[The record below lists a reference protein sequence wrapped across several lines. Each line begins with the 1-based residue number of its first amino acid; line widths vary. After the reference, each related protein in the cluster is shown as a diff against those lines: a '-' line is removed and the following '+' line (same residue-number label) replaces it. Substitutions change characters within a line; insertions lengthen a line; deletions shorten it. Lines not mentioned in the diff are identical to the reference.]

1 MKARRLLVAA
11 LTLSCAACGGG
22 GDSGGSAVDGG
33 AAADSPIVLTVAH
46 DAQGTHPYQ
55 PAMEKFKEVVERQ
68 TDGAV
73 RVEIY
78 PAGQLGNEEQ
88 EILGVRL
95 GHIDATVVAA
105 GNLVS
110 LVPELDLFNLP
121 FIFRD
126 KEHFYRVIDGPIGE
140 WAGRAIEQHADCVFL
155 GFWPIGARQ
164 VWNSERAVQRPE
176 DLGGL
181 KVRVMA
187 SPILLETFDAFG
199 AQATSMSLGEV
210 YSALQMGVID
220 GAEGSATD
228 MLVERFY
235 EVAGH
240 LTATNHVIGA
250 APVIFNR
257 AKYEQLPPG
266 VQVVILEA
274 SRAAGLVA
282 RQADATYDEDAML
295 RLAELGVQVQR
306 IDRELFARVVAPI
319 YERYAARFG
328 GSALI
333 ERIRGS

>member
-22 GDSGGSAVDGG
+22 GDSGGSAVDEG

-46 DAQGTHPYQ
+46 DAQGIHPYQ

-78 PAGQLGNEEQ
+78 PGAQLGNEEQ

-126 KEHFYRVIDGPIGE
+126 KEHFYRVIDGSIGE
-140 WAGRAIEQHADCVFL
+140 WVGRVIEQHVDCVFL
-155 GFWPIGARQ
+155 GLWPIGARH
-164 VWNSERAVQRPE
+164 VWNRERAVQRPE
-176 DLGGL
+176 DLVGL

-210 YSALQMGVID
+210 YAALQMGVID

-240 LTATNHVIGA
+240 LTATTHVIGA
-250 APVIFNR
+250 APFIFNR
-257 AKYEQLPPG
+257 ARYEQLPPD

-319 YERYAARFG
+319 YEEYAARFG

-333 ERIRGS
+333 EQIRER